1 MNVNISFNTDNA
13 AFEESFLMAITKTLQ
28 QAKTALLDS
37 ENTTDIARILV
48 DDNGNRIG
56 TVSIGLEYRHW
67 TKRGEGCLLLT
78 TP

>member
-1 MNVNISFNTDNA
+1 MNVNISFNTNNA

-37 ENTTDIARILV
+37 ENTTDITRILV

-56 TVSIGLEYRHW
+56 TVSIGLEYRQ
-67 TKRGEGCLLLT
+67 
-78 TP
+78 

>member
-1 MNVNISFNTDNA
+1 MNVNISFNTNNA

-28 QAKTALLDS
+28 QAKSALLDS

-56 TVSIGLEYRHW
+56 TVSIGLEYRH
-67 TKRGEGCLLLT
+67 
-78 TP
+78 

>member
-1 MNVNISFNTDNA
+1 MNVNISFDTNNA

-37 ENTTDIARILV
+37 ENTTDITRILV

-56 TVSIGLEYRHW
+56 TVSIGLEYRQ
-67 TKRGEGCLLLT
+67 
-78 TP
+78 

>member
-1 MNVNISFNTDNA
+1 MNVNISFDTNNA

-28 QAKTALLDS
+28 QAKSALLDS

-56 TVSIGLEYRHW
+56 TVSIGLEYRH
-67 TKRGEGCLLLT
+67 
-78 TP
+78 

>member
-1 MNVNISFNTDNA
+1 MDVNISFNTNNA

-37 ENTTDIARILV
+37 ENTTDITRILV

-56 TVSIGLEYRHW
+56 TVSIGLEYRQ
-67 TKRGEGCLLLT
+67 
-78 TP
+78 

>member
-1 MNVNISFNTDNA
+1 MNVNINFDTNNA

-28 QAKTALLDS
+28 QAKSALLDS

-56 TVSIGLEYRHW
+56 TVSIGLEYRH
-67 TKRGEGCLLLT
+67 
-78 TP
+78 

>member
-1 MNVNISFNTDNA
+1 MNVNISFNTNNA

-37 ENTTDIARILV
+37 ENTTDIIRILV

-56 TVSIGLEYRHW
+56 TVSIGLEYRH
-67 TKRGEGCLLLT
+67 
-78 TP
+78 

>member
-1 MNVNISFNTDNA
+1 MNVNISFDTNNA

-37 ENTTDIARILV
+37 ENTTDITRILV

-56 TVSIGLEYRHW
+56 TVSIGLEYRQW
-67 TKRGEGCLLLT
+67 FGKI
-78 TP
+78 

>member
-1 MNVNISFNTDNA
+1 MNVNISFDTNNA

-37 ENTTDIARILV
+37 ENTTDITRILV

-56 TVSIGLEYRHW
+56 TVSIGLEYRH
-67 TKRGEGCLLLT
+67 
-78 TP
+78 

>member
-1 MNVNISFNTDNA
+1 MNVNISFDTNNA
-13 AFEESFLMAITKTLQ
+13 AFEECFLLAIIKTLQ

-56 TVSIGLEYRHW
+56 TVSIGLEYRQ
-67 TKRGEGCLLLT
+67 
-78 TP
+78 

>member
-1 MNVNISFNTDNA
+1 MNVNISFNTNNA

-56 TVSIGLEYRHW
+56 TVSIGLEYRH
-67 TKRGEGCLLLT
+67 
-78 TP
+78 

>member
-1 MNVNISFNTDNA
+1 MNVNISFDTNNA
-13 AFEESFLMAITKTLQ
+13 AFEESFLMAITKHLQ

-56 TVSIGLEYRHW
+56 TVSIGLEYRQ
-67 TKRGEGCLLLT
+67 
-78 TP
+78 

>member
-1 MNVNISFNTDNA
+1 MNVNISFDTNNA

-56 TVSIGLEYRHW
+56 TVSIGLEYRQ
-67 TKRGEGCLLLT
+67 
-78 TP
+78 

>member
-56 TVSIGLEYRHW
+56 TVSIGLEYRH
-67 TKRGEGCLLLT
+67 
-78 TP
+78 